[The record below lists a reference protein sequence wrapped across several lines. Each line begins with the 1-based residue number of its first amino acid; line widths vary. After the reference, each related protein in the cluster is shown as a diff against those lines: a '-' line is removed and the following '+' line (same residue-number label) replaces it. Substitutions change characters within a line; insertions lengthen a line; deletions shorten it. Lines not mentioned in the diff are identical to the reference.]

1 VTQHGSPDGS
11 DPAEPTAK
19 PWPHTERSEAA
30 QQAAVEQLT
39 TILLQYG
46 GMRVAVWPDSDP
58 TINLVIEQGKLFVLP
73 AVKKPGQRNRCHQN
87 VARMYRDRQHG
98 IKAIG
103 TGYALTDDCIWRE
116 HSWGISAKR
125 ILETTTMRLLYFG
138 VEMKGEA
145 ADWFCDAVLPLTAA
159 DAGAGSTESK

>member
-1 VTQHGSPDGS
+1 MIS
-11 DPAEPTAK
+11 DAK
-19 PWPHTERSEAA
+19 PWPHQERRQSVREPNQQTA
-30 QQAAVEQLT
+30 QPLS

-46 GMRVAVWPDSDP
+46 GKRVVTWLGSDP
-58 TINLVIEQGKLFVLP
+58 TIDLVIEHGRLFVMP
-73 AVKKPGQRNRCHQN
+73 AVKKTGQRSRCHQN
-87 VARMYRDRQHG
+87 VARMYREHQHG

-103 TGYALTDDCIWRE
+103 TGYALTDDGIWRE

-145 ADWFCDAVLPLTAA
+145 ADWFCDSVLPLAAA
-159 DAGAGSTESK
+159 DVIDPAVSQHNNR